1 MTGIPS
7 DRPNVRR
14 AALVLTLAAAVMAG
28 GGLTSATASGSAD
41 ERLERA
47 LAHLVDAFPGR
58 AGVAVRHL
66 DSDVGAAI
74 DADTPYPMAST
85 YKVPILVEMMA
96 RIEAGDLTL
105 DTQIELQPSD
115 QHIGSG
121 LLQDLWAPGLT
132 LSLHNLATM
141 MIILSDNSATDM
153 IIDRLGAD
161 AITARMRSLGY
172 DSICVNRT
180 TLELIVDYLGV
191 PYEGLEEANR
201 DEIEAVLAQ
210 FDFDSPDAKSA
221 AEEFYVDGLD
231 NASAADM
238 NDLLVRIA
246 RGEIVSPES
255 SETIIEI
262 LKKTQTGA
270 NRLRGLLPAGVTIA
284 HKTGTIG
291 RVVANVG
298 IISLPDNLGRFAISV
313 FTLSD
318 DGTDM
323 ATSERLI
330 ADLARTSYDFFLFQ
344 VPLPDDLSPSER

>member
-1 MTGIPS
+1 MTALPTG
-7 DRPNVRR
+7 RPNIRPVAIAVMFA
-14 AALVLTLAAAVMAG
+14 AALMSVTGPV
-28 GGLTSATASGSAD
+28 SATAQGSTD
-41 ERLERA
+41 EQLERA

-58 AGVAVRHL
+58 AGVAVQHV
-66 DSDVGAAI
+66 DSGVGAGI
-74 DADTPYPMAST
+74 DAGTPYPMAST

-105 DTQIELQPSD
+105 DTEIELHPSD

-132 LSLHNLATM
+132 LSLRNLATM

-153 IIDRLGAD
+153 IIDRLGPE

-172 DSICVNRT
+172 DSIRVDRT

-191 PYEGLEEANR
+191 PYEGLEEADR
-201 DEIEAVLAQ
+201 KEIDAVLAQ
-210 FDFDSPDAKSA
+210 FDFDSSAAQSA

-231 NASAADM
+231 NASAGEM

-246 RGEIVSPES
+246 HGDIVSAEG

-291 RVVANVG
+291 RVVDDVG
-298 IISLPDNLGRFAISV
+298 IIWLPDDLGRFAISV
-313 FTLSD
+313 YTLSD
-318 DGTDM
+318 DGVDT

-344 VPLPDDLSPSER
+344 TTSH